1 MRPRMRNPADVLPD
15 TARPLTEIL
24 RAVHSAGPD
33 PRTLALVRLRISQI
47 NGCGSDVHAGVTA
60 ARAAGVSDERLHALA
75 AWRDTAWFTPAE
87 RAALELAETATR
99 LADRPD
105 AVDDRTWDRAAT
117 YYDERRLAALILLI
131 GTTNL
136 LNRLGAITRQS
147 VPANDSNG
155 RNPS

>member
-1 MRPRMRNPADVLPD
+1 MRNPTEVLPD
-15 TARPLTEIL
+15 ADGPLQDIL
-24 RAVHSAGPD
+24 RAVRSTDLD
-33 PRTLALVRLRISQI
+33 PRTIALVRLRISQI
-47 NGCGSDVHAGVTA
+47 NGCGSDVHAGVAA
-60 ARAAGVSDERLHALA
+60 ARATGVSDERLHALA
-75 AWRDTAWFTPAE
+75 AWRDTPWFTPAE
-87 RAALELAETATR
+87 RAALELAEAATR

-136 LNRLGAITRQS
+136 LNRLGATTRQS
-147 VPANDSNG
+147 VPANDSTG